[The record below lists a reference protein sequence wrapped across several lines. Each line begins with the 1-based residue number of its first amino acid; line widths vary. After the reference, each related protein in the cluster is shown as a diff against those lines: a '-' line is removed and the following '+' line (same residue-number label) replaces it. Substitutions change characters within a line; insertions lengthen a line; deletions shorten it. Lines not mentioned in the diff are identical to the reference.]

1 MLLLCIDVTGPSKDK
16 AQEVLNCIGYNH
28 KRDKDSKM
36 ARKKIDY
43 KKMTLD
49 QLADLHDADD
59 EEIEED
65 EAFNSDDE
73 REFGQYFDKQDDSNV
88 ESILRNKSYLG
99 LKVPLSGDE
108 ESSVQTT
115 EVKKGQKMILSSVCL
130 DVPSGEFRQIKLMV
144 RCIYLGGTDE
154 PWLCLGNFLGQKH
167 GGMGVPPSLPIT
179 LEAIGPCR
187 VEWKVEGKIPSS
199 FATSGINVFGKIVPI
214 FQEVFS
220 DDDISVDYAGAF
232 MSEDEEE
239 NVDVEEQQQQEE
251 EVISTAKDTN
261 ASVDKKDD
269 DASKSKKRKLSMDA
283 NDTEANEVEPKTAE
297 KSSDNNK
304 LTKKQRKQLAKEKA
318 QQLEDTLAASRK
330 EDEESKSSK
339 KKKKKNKNKK
349 KNPTE
354 TEELSRPTSLTRER
368 RLPSGVTVR
377 DLLVGTGAPV
387 KSGKKLS
394 LHYTGSLVS
403 TGKVFDKNHSKQH
416 PLVFRQG
423 TGEVIRGLERGLEGM
438 KVGGERVIS
447 IPSKLGYGTKGA
459 GVDIPPDSDLSFE
472 VKLLKVG

>member
-1 MLLLCIDVTGPSKDK
+1 
-16 AQEVLNCIGYNH
+16 
-28 KRDKDSKM
+28 M

-73 REFGQYFDKQDDSNV
+73 RQFGKYFDNQDGRYD
-88 ESILRNKSYLG
+88 ESIRNKSYLG
-99 LKVPLSGDE
+99 LTVPLSGDE
-108 ESSVQTT
+108 TSVQT
-115 EVKKGQKMILSSVCL
+115 EVKKGQKMVLSSVCL

-154 PWLCLGNFLGQKH
+154 PWLCLGNFLGQKN

-179 LEAIGPCR
+179 MEAIGPCK
-187 VEWKVEGKIPSS
+187 VEWNIEGKVPTS
-199 FATSGINVFGKIVPI
+199 FSASGINIFGKIVPI

-232 MSEDEEE
+232 MSEDED
-239 NVDVEEQQQQEE
+239 VGVEEEG

-261 ASVDKKDD
+261 TAAERKDD
-269 DASKSKKRKLSMDA
+269 DAKPKKRKLSMDENGTKA
-283 NDTEANEVEPKTAE
+283 KEMEEKTTE
-297 KSSDNNK
+297 KSSDHK

-330 EDEESKSSK
+330 EDDESKSSK
-339 KKKKKNKNKK
+339 KKKKK

-354 TEELSRPTSLTRER
+354 SEELSRPTSLTRER

-438 KVGGERVIS
+438 KVGGERIIS

>member
-1 MLLLCIDVTGPSKDK
+1 
-16 AQEVLNCIGYNH
+16 
-28 KRDKDSKM
+28 M

-73 REFGQYFDKQDDSNV
+73 REFGQYFDNADDRYV
-88 ESILRNKSYLG
+88 ESVRNKSYLG

-108 ESSVQTT
+108 ASVQT
-115 EVKKGQKMILSSVCL
+115 EIKKGQKMVLSSVCL

-154 PWLCLGNFLGQKH
+154 PWLCLGNFLGQKN
-167 GGMGVPPSLPIT
+167 GGMGVHPSLPIT
-179 LEAIGPCR
+179 MEAIGPCK

-199 FATSGINVFGKIVPI
+199 FATSGVNIFGKIVPI
-214 FQEVFS
+214 LQEVFS

-239 NVDVEEQQQQEE
+239 DVEEEEEEE
-251 EVISTAKDTN
+251 EVISTAKETN
-261 ASVDKKDD
+261 KTVDGKDE
-269 DASKSKKRKLSMDA
+269 AAKPKKRKLSSDE
-283 NDTEANEVEPKTAE
+283 NDTDAKEVETKTAE
-297 KSSDNNK
+297 KFSDNK

-330 EDEESKSSK
+330 EDTESKSSK
-339 KKKKKNKNKK
+339 KKNKK
-349 KNPTE
+349 KNATE